1 MENRNKN
8 KKFRITDYV
17 PIWSMVLFAIAICA
31 LTVELIA
38 KADVAFADAIN
49 ESTGKV
55 IRLIL
60 AKSTSFIPFSL
71 AETFL
76 LCSPVL
82 IAILVILVIRAGNR
96 SLRSLIKF
104 TAGILS
110 LITLIYST
118 FIFGFGT
125 GYYGKTIDEKLG
137 FDRRDVSAQELYD
150 TARLLLSG
158 AEKELENVTF
168 PEGTYSSMTFS
179 YTEMN
184 EKLNRAWDV
193 VCEKYPCFQSFH
205 SNTKPV
211 MLSGIWT
218 YTHTSGVYSFF
229 TGEANVNVNYPDFI
243 IVSSAAHEM
252 AHQRGVAREDEAN
265 FASFLV
271 CINSD
276 DPYIRYSGY
285 LDMFREV
292 RDKLYSAD
300 KDLYNKLISE
310 MSAETKNEIYSFSKF
325 FDKYRENVAAT
336 VSNKVNDT
344 YITSHGQEAGIKS
357 YGLVVDL
364 LCAYMLYG
372 DGATK

>member
-1 MENRNKN
+1 MENKNEN

-17 PIWSMVLFAIAICA
+17 PVWSMVLFAIAICA

-38 KADVAFADAIN
+38 KSNVAFAEAIN
-49 ESTGKV
+49 ESAGRV

-82 IAILVILVIRAGNR
+82 IAILVMLVIRAGNK
-96 SLRSLIKF
+96 SLKSLIKF

-118 FIFGFGT
+118 FVFGFGT

-137 FDRRDVSAQELYD
+137 LDRKDVSAQELYD

-168 PEGTYSSMTFS
+168 PEETYSSMTFS
-179 YTEMN
+179 YAEMN
-184 EKLNRAWDV
+184 EKLNRAWEKV
-193 VCEKYPCFQSFH
+193 SEKYPCFQSFR

-243 IVSSAAHEM
+243 IISSAAHEM

-300 KDLYNKLISE
+300 KELYNKLVSE
-310 MSAETKNEIYSFSKF
+310 MSAETKKEIYSFAKF
-325 FDKYRENVAAT
+325 FDKYRDNVAAT

>member
-1 MENRNKN
+1 M
-8 KKFRITDYV
+8 
-17 PIWSMVLFAIAICA
+17 M
-31 LTVELIA
+31 
-38 KADVAFADAIN
+38 
-49 ESTGKV
+49 
-55 IRLIL
+55 
-60 AKSTSFIPFSL
+60 
-71 AETFL
+71 
-76 LCSPVL
+76 
-82 IAILVILVIRAGNR
+82 
-96 SLRSLIKF
+96 
-104 TAGILS
+104 
-110 LITLIYST
+110 
-118 FIFGFGT
+118 
-125 GYYGKTIDEKLG
+125 
-137 FDRRDVSAQELYD
+137 
-150 TARLLLSG
+150 
-158 AEKELENVTF
+158 
-168 PEGTYSSMTFS
+168 FS
-179 YTEMN
+179 YAEMN
-184 EKLNRAWDV
+184 EKLNRAWEKV
-193 VCEKYPCFQSFH
+193 SEKYPCFQSFR

-243 IVSSAAHEM
+243 IISSAAHEM

-300 KDLYNKLISE
+300 KELYNKLVSE
-310 MSAETKNEIYSFSKF
+310 MSAETKKEIYSFAKF
-325 FDKYRENVAAT
+325 FDKYRDNVAAT

>member
-1 MENRNKN
+1 MENKNEN
-8 KKFRITDYV
+8 KKFRITDCV
-17 PIWSMVLFAIAICA
+17 PVWSMVLFAIAICA

-38 KADVAFADAIN
+38 KSNVAFAEAIN
-49 ESTGKV
+49 ESAGRV

-82 IAILVILVIRAGNR
+82 IAILVMLVLRAGNK
-96 SLRSLIKF
+96 SLKSLIKF

-118 FIFGFGT
+118 FVFGFGT

-137 FDRRDVSAQELYD
+137 LDRKDVSAQELYD

-179 YTEMN
+179 YVEMN
-184 EKLNRAWDV
+184 EKLNRAWEKV
-193 VCEKYPCFQSFH
+193 SEKYPCFQSFR

-243 IVSSAAHEM
+243 IISSAAHEM

-300 KDLYNKLISE
+300 KELYNKLVSE
-310 MSAETKNEIYSFSKF
+310 MSAETKKEIYSFAKF
-325 FDKYRENVAAT
+325 FDKYRDNVAAT